1 MKFNLIFL
9 DRIGWSVKRKVS
21 SNAKQFVDI
30 KSAPM
35 TAEPNEPKVG
45 ESFAEKLD
53 LKSGIYIYFALFCFA
68 DVS

>member
-1 MKFNLIFL
+1 
-9 DRIGWSVKRKVS
+9 
-21 SNAKQFVDI
+21 
-30 KSAPM
+30 M